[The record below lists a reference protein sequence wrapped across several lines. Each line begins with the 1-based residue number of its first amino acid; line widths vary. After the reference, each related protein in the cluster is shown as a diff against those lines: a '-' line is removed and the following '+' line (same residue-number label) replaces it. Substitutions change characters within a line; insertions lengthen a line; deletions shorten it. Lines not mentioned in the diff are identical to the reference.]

1 LADSKARNSRL
12 RSLFAG
18 LLVLLAIA
26 LVAGIVSLHDWG
38 GRIEAQLMVFG
49 DRLWVTFDAGLSR
62 VYFLMTIPG
71 ILLAIAVSLFRRRP
85 GE

>member
-1 LADSKARNSRL
+1 LAVPKARISRL
-12 RSLFAG
+12 RSLLAG

-49 DRLWVTFDAGLSR
+49 DRLWVTFDAGLPR
-62 VYFLMTIPG
+62 VFLLMTIPA
-71 ILLAIAVSLFRRRP
+71 ILLAVAVSLFRRRP

>member
-1 LADSKARNSRL
+1 LAVPKARNSRL
-12 RSLFAG
+12 RSLIAG

-49 DRLWVTFDAGLSR
+49 DLVWVTFDAGLPR
-62 VYFLMTIPG
+62 VFFLMTLPG
-71 ILLAIAVSLFRRRP
+71 TLLAIAVSLFRGRP